1 MALAP
6 GNGAAPPR
14 ALGSLLDRLLD
25 DSADDRGQSLRA
37 LHAAVRRD
45 LEALLNARRPW
56 ASIPDA
62 FAPLRASILGY
73 GLPDYAAGAFNAPE
87 AREALCREI
96 AQTIRRFEP
105 RLGDVSVDLVDRNR
119 DSMDPILRVRI
130 AATLRAEGL
139 DEPVSFETLLDST
152 TTDLIVRPGAH
163 G

>member
-6 GNGAAPPR
+6 GNGTAPPR

-25 DSADDRGQSLRA
+25 DSSDDRGQSLRA

-62 FAPLRASILGY
+62 FAPLRGSILGY
-73 GLPDYAAGAFNAPE
+73 GLPDFAAGAFNAPA

-96 AQTIRRFEP
+96 AQAIRRFEP
-105 RLGDVSVDLVDRNR
+105 RLGDVSVDLVDRK

-152 TTDLIVRPGAH
+152 TTDLIVRQGDH